1 MKALV
6 DTNVWLDVILHRQP
20 FDTYSKA
27 FLMACLEDDV
37 EMMIA
42 ATSLKDIFY
51 IAEKV
56 LDAEAAY
63 GAVESILEL
72 ASVSAI
78 DELVCNEALSLEK
91 PNYEDGI
98 IAAAAAA
105 DGANFIVTRDE
116 SAFTTAK
123 TIRLTPREYL
133 AQAGYEELDLPDER
147 TSSR

>member
-51 IAEKV
+51 ITEKV

-105 DGANFIVTRDE
+105 DGVNFIVTRDE
-116 SAFTTAK
+116 SAFIAAK
-123 TIRLTPREYL
+123 TIHLTPREYL